1 MFESLTD
8 KLQTV
13 FDKLSSKGK
22 LTENDVN
29 VAMREVRLALLE
41 ADVNYKVVKEFV
53 EKVKVRAIGAEVMQ
67 SLTPAQQV
75 VKIVNEELVA
85 LLGKAAPLNTSGTP
99 PHVIMLVGLQGAGK
113 TTMAAKLALRLKKDN
128 QRPLLV
134 AADIYRP
141 AAIKQLEVLGSQIDV
156 PVHSEGTS
164 TPASTIAKNATKLA
178 REKAYN
184 VVIIDTAGRLQI
196 DDALMQELE
205 QVRMVTRPADILLVV
220 DAMTGQ
226 EAVNVA
232 EGFNVRVPLTG
243 LVMTKID
250 GDARG
255 GAALSVREVTG
266 VPIKFLGTG
275 EKLPDIEPFDPE
287 RLAGRILGMGDV
299 LTLIERAQENITE
312 ADALAMERRLSE
324 GQFDFED
331 FLDQLKQVKRLGPI
345 GDLLGMI
352 PGMNRMAKDLD
363 PNLAQDSLKKTE
375 AIINSMTLH
384 ERRNPDVLNA
394 SRRRRIAGG
403 SGTTVQDVNT
413 LVKQFREM
421 QKLMKQMGLMG
432 MGMGRRKKK
441 KKQKGRPTICRAC
454 RLDRPVGCHPTGWT
468 CSRVATKSNWAA
480 GPACW
485 LLDSFCVTIARCISS
500 LIVHSPS

>member
-8 KLQTV
+8 KLQSV
-13 FDKLSSKGK
+13 FDRLATKGK

-29 VAMREVRLALLE
+29 AAMREVRLALLE
-41 ADVNYKVVKEFV
+41 ADVNYKVVKDFV
-53 EKVKVRAIGAEVMQ
+53 ERVKTRAVGVEVMQ

-75 VKIVNEELVA
+75 VKIVNEELIE
-85 LLGKAAPLNTSGTP
+85 LLGKPAPLNTSGQP

-113 TTMAAKLALRLKKDN
+113 TTMAAKLALRLKKN
-128 QRPLLV
+128 GQRPLLV

-141 AAIKQLEVLGSQIDV
+141 AAIKQLEVLGSQVDV
-156 PVHSEGTS
+156 PVFTMGTQ
-164 TPASTIAKNATKLA
+164 TPASTIAKDALKQA

-184 VVIIDTAGRLQI
+184 VVIVDTAGRLQI

-232 EGFNVRVPLTG
+232 EGFNTRVPLTG
-243 LVMTKID
+243 LIMTKID

-275 EKLPDIEPFDPE
+275 EKLPDLEPFDPE

-299 LTLIERAQENITE
+299 LTLIERAQENISE
-312 ADALAMERRLSE
+312 ADAAAMEKRLVE

-345 GDLLGMI
+345 SDILGMI
-352 PGMNRMAKDLD
+352 PGMNRMVKDID
-363 PNLAQDSLKKTE
+363 PMMAQDSLKKTE
-375 AIINSMTLH
+375 AIISSMTVH

-394 SRRRRIAGG
+394 SRRRRIAAG
-403 SGTTVQDVNT
+403 SGTTVQDVNQ

-421 QKLMKQMGLMG
+421 QKMMKQPGI
-432 MGMGRRKKK
+432 MGRGKKK
-441 KKQKGRPTICRAC
+441 NKKGRGGMPGQRGGM
-454 RLDRPVGCHPTGWT
+454 L
-468 CSRVATKSNWAA
+468 
-480 GPACW
+480 
-485 LLDSFCVTIARCISS
+485 
-500 LIVHSPS
+500 PSGLSDLFGGR

>member
-8 KLQTV
+8 KLQSV
-13 FDKLSSKGK
+13 FDRLATKGK
-22 LTENDVN
+22 LTESDVN
-29 VAMREVRLALLE
+29 AAMREVRLALLE
-41 ADVNYKVVKEFV
+41 ADVNYKVVKDFV
-53 EKVKVRAIGAEVMQ
+53 ERVKARAVGAEVMQ

-75 VKIVNEELVA
+75 VKIVHEELIE
-85 LLGKAAPLNTSGTP
+85 LLGKPAPLNTSGQP
-99 PHVIMLVGLQGAGK
+99 PHVVMLVGLQGAGK
-113 TTMAAKLALRLKKDN
+113 TTMAAKLALRLKKN
-128 QRPLLV
+128 GQRPLLV

-141 AAIKQLEVLGSQIDV
+141 AAIKQLEVLGAQIDV
-156 PVHSEGTS
+156 PVYSAGVQP
-164 TPASTIAKNATKLA
+164 PASTIAKDALKQA

-232 EGFNVRVPLTG
+232 EGFNARVPLTG
-243 LVMTKID
+243 LIMTKID

-255 GAALSVREVTG
+255 GAALSVRQVTG

-275 EKLPDIEPFDPE
+275 EKLPDLEPFDPE

-299 LTLIERAQENITE
+299 LSLIERAQEHISE
-312 ADALAMERRLSE
+312 ADAAAMEKRLVE

-345 GDLLGMI
+345 TDILGMI
-352 PGMNRMAKDLD
+352 PGMNRMVKDID
-363 PNLAQDSLKKTE
+363 PMLAQDSLKKTE
-375 AIINSMTLH
+375 AIISSMTVQ
-384 ERRNPDVLNA
+384 ERRYPDILNA
-394 SRRRRIAGG
+394 SRRRRIAAG

-421 QKLMKQMGLMG
+421 QKMMKQLGIMGKG
-432 MGMGRRKKK
+432 KKGK
-441 KKQKGRPTICRAC
+441 KGRGLPGQRGGV
-454 RLDRPVGCHPTGWT
+454 LP
-468 CSRVATKSNWAA
+468 A
-480 GPACW
+480 G
-485 LLDSFCVTIARCISS
+485 LSDLFGGR
-500 LIVHSPS
+500 

>member
-8 KLQTV
+8 KLQGV
-13 FDKLSSKGK
+13 FDKLATKGK

-29 VAMREVRLALLE
+29 AAMREVRLALLE
-41 ADVNYKVVKEFV
+41 ADVNYKVVKLFV
-53 EKVKVRAIGAEVMQ
+53 EKVKVRAVGTEVMQ

-75 VKIVNEELVA
+75 VKIVNEELIE
-85 LLGKAAPLNTSGTP
+85 LLGKPAPLNTSGAP

-113 TTMAAKLALRLKKDN
+113 TTMAAKLALRLKKN
-128 QRPLLV
+128 GQRPLLV

-141 AAIKQLEVLGSQIDV
+141 AAIKQLEVLGKQVDV
-156 PVHSEGTS
+156 PVYSEGTN
-164 TPASTIAKNATKLA
+164 TPASTIAKNAVKQA
-178 REKAYN
+178 REKAYTT
-184 VVIIDTAGRLQI
+184 VLVDTAGRLQI

-232 EGFNVRVPLTG
+232 EGFNSRVPLTG
-243 LVMTKID
+243 LIMTKID

-275 EKLPDIEPFDPE
+275 EKLPDLEPFDPE

-299 LTLIERAQENITE
+299 LTLIERAQEHINE

-331 FLDQLKQVKRLGPI
+331 FLDQLKQIKRLGPI
-345 GDLLGMI
+345 TDILGMI
-352 PGMNRMAKDLD
+352 PGVNRMVKDVD
-363 PNLAQDSLKKTE
+363 PTMAQDSLKKTE
-375 AIINSMTLH
+375 AIINSMTIT

-394 SRRRRIAGG
+394 SRRRRIAAG
-403 SGTTVQDVNT
+403 SGTTVQDVNS
-413 LVKQFREM
+413 LVKQFRDM
-421 QKLMKQMGLMG
+421 QRMMKQLGIMGG
-432 MGMGRRKKK
+432 NKK
-441 KKQKGRPTICRAC
+441 KKQKGRTAMPGRGS
-454 RLDRPVGCHPTGWT
+454 RLPQNFMDLFGGG
-468 CSRVATKSNWAA
+468 N
-480 GPACW
+480 
-485 LLDSFCVTIARCISS
+485 
-500 LIVHSPS
+500 

>member
-8 KLQTV
+8 KLQSV
-13 FDKLSSKGK
+13 FDRLATKGK

-29 VAMREVRLALLE
+29 AAMREVRLALLE
-41 ADVNYKVVKEFV
+41 ADVNYKVVKDFV
-53 EKVKVRAIGAEVMQ
+53 ERVKTRAVGVEVMQ

-75 VKIVNEELVA
+75 VKIVNEELIE
-85 LLGKAAPLNTSGTP
+85 LLGKPAPLNTSGQP

-113 TTMAAKLALRLKKDN
+113 TTMAAKLALRLKKN
-128 QRPLLV
+128 GQRPLLV

-141 AAIKQLEVLGSQIDV
+141 AAIKQLEVLGSQVDV
-156 PVHSEGTS
+156 PVFTMGTQ
-164 TPASTIAKNATKLA
+164 TPASTIAKDALKQA

-184 VVIIDTAGRLQI
+184 VVIVDTAGRLQI

-232 EGFNVRVPLTG
+232 EGFNTRVPLTG
-243 LVMTKID
+243 LIMTKID

-275 EKLPDIEPFDPE
+275 EKLPDLEPFDPE

-299 LTLIERAQENITE
+299 LTLIERAQENISE
-312 ADALAMERRLSE
+312 ADAAAMEKRLVE

-345 GDLLGMI
+345 SDILGMI
-352 PGMNRMAKDLD
+352 PGMNRMVKDID
-363 PNLAQDSLKKTE
+363 PMMAQDSLKKTE
-375 AIINSMTLH
+375 AIISSMTVH

-394 SRRRRIAGG
+394 SRRRRIAAG
-403 SGTTVQDVNT
+403 SGTTVQDVNQ

-421 QKLMKQMGLMG
+421 QKMMKQLGI
-432 MGMGRRKKK
+432 MGRGKKK
-441 KKQKGRPTICRAC
+441 NNKGRGGMPGQRGGM
-454 RLDRPVGCHPTGWT
+454 L
-468 CSRVATKSNWAA
+468 
-480 GPACW
+480 
-485 LLDSFCVTIARCISS
+485 
-500 LIVHSPS
+500 PSGLSDLFGGR

>member
-8 KLQTV
+8 KLQSV
-13 FDKLSSKGK
+13 FDRLATKGK

-29 VAMREVRLALLE
+29 AAMREVRLALLE
-41 ADVNYKVVKEFV
+41 ADVNYKVVKDFV
-53 EKVKVRAIGAEVMQ
+53 ERVKTRAVGVEVMQ

-75 VKIVNEELVA
+75 VKIVNEELIE
-85 LLGKAAPLNTSGTP
+85 LLGKPAPLNTSGQP

-113 TTMAAKLALRLKKDN
+113 TTMAAKLALRLKKN
-128 QRPLLV
+128 GQRPLLV

-141 AAIKQLEVLGSQIDV
+141 AAIKQLEVLGSQVDV
-156 PVHSEGTS
+156 PVFTMGTQ
-164 TPASTIAKNATKLA
+164 TPASTIAKDALKQA

-184 VVIIDTAGRLQI
+184 VVIVDTAGRLQI

-232 EGFNVRVPLTG
+232 EGFNTRVPLTG
-243 LVMTKID
+243 LIMTKID

-275 EKLPDIEPFDPE
+275 EKLPDLEPFDPE

-299 LTLIERAQENITE
+299 LTLIERAQENISE
-312 ADALAMERRLSE
+312 ADAAAMEKRLVE

-345 GDLLGMI
+345 SDILGMI
-352 PGMNRMAKDLD
+352 PGMNRMVKDID
-363 PNLAQDSLKKTE
+363 PMMAQDSLKKTE
-375 AIINSMTLH
+375 AIISSMTVH

-394 SRRRRIAGG
+394 SRRRRIAAG
-403 SGTTVQDVNT
+403 SGTTVQDVNQ

-421 QKLMKQMGLMG
+421 QKMMKQLGI
-432 MGMGRRKKK
+432 MGRGKKK
-441 KKQKGRPTICRAC
+441 NKKGRGGMPGQRGGM
-454 RLDRPVGCHPTGWT
+454 L
-468 CSRVATKSNWAA
+468 
-480 GPACW
+480 
-485 LLDSFCVTIARCISS
+485 
-500 LIVHSPS
+500 PSGLSDLFGGR